1 MTSRC
6 HDPAGM
12 RDDLAHLLDGLDGSA
27 RDARIALVE
36 RLLASGCPAEQIAA
50 AHAADRLALL
60 PLEHALRADGSQ
72 TLEEIAEAH
81 GVEVEA
87 LEATRHALG
96 LPVERGR
103 AVYGDALGQ
112 HATRLAEAVAS
123 GVPVEAL
130 VTINR
135 TIGRSMAAIA
145 DASRDVMQ
153 QVLAESE
160 PDESVRALLAAEAA
174 EALVPQ
180 LEQVLGYALQEHVRE
195 MLRQEA
201 GTRLIGLGG
210 EGDVWDVGIAFA
222 DLEGFSRLGDEL
234 PADALGEIAGRLE
247 ALVLDVRRP
256 DVQLVKTIGDEV
268 MLASSDLPALVATVL
283 DLLAAADADGSGLPR
298 LRAGAAAGP
307 TMRRA
312 GDWYGRPVNLASRL
326 TAAAEPGAL
335 LADAT
340 IRKATEGD
348 VDWAVAGEQALKGFE
363 APVAAFA
370 ARPG

>member
-1 MTSRC
+1 
-6 HDPAGM
+6 M
-12 RDDLAHLLDGLDGSA
+12 RDDLAHLLDGLEGSA

-36 RLLASGCPAEQIAA
+36 RLLSSGCPPEQIAE

-60 PLEHALRADGSQ
+60 PLEHALRADGTL

-81 GVEVEA
+81 GVDIEA

-112 HATRLAEAVAS
+112 HATRLSEAVAS
-123 GVPVEAL
+123 GVPVDAL

-135 TIGRSMAAIA
+135 TIGRSMAAIV

-153 QVLAESE
+153 SVLAESE

-174 EALVPQ
+174 VALVPQ
-180 LEQVLGYALQEHVRE
+180 LEKVLRYALQEHVRE

-210 EGDVWDVGIAFA
+210 ERDVREVGIAFA

-234 PADALGEIAGRLE
+234 PADALGEIAEQLE

-268 MLASSDLPALVATVL
+268 MLASSDLAALVATVL
-283 DLLAAADADGSGLPR
+283 DLLTAVEGDARLPR

-326 TAAAEPGAL
+326 TAAAEPGTL
-335 LADAT
+335 CADANV
-340 IRKATEGD
+340 RNATESD
-348 VDWAVAGEQALKGFE
+348 VAWTPAGARALKGFE
-363 APVAAFA
+363 EPVDVFA